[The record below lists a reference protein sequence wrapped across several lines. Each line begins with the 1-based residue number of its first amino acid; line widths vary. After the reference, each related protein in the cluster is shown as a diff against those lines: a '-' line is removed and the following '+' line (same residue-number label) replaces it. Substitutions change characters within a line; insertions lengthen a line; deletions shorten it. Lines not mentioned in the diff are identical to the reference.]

1 LATSQSSAIICWY
14 SNNLLVFLLVSYEP
28 QQERYQH
35 AQRHPCTHH
44 QALPKVYA
52 LQYDVVTDFEPIAL
66 LADAPMLLVVN
77 KAIPASNL
85 NEFIAWLKANPD
97 KAIFGTAGAGSPPH
111 LLGVLLQK
119 ETGTQFK
126 LVHYRGGT
134 PAMQDIVGGHIDGI
148 FISVTAALPQMV
160 SGTVKALGVTAKKRT
175 PAAPEIPTMGEAGLH
190 EFYFSIWEGLF
201 APKGTPRTVIER
213 LSAAVVNTLG
223 DPSVRQKLET
233 QGYEIPPPEQ
243 QTPEALRAF
252 QKTEIEKWSPI
263 IKAQW

>member
-1 LATSQSSAIICWY
+1 
-14 SNNLLVFLLVSYEP
+14 
-28 QQERYQH
+28 
-35 AQRHPCTHH
+35 
-44 QALPKVYA
+44 
-52 LQYDVVTDFEPIAL
+52 
-66 LADAPMLLVVN
+66 
-77 KAIPASNL
+77 
-85 NEFIAWLKANPD
+85 
-97 KAIFGTAGAGSPPH
+97 
-111 LLGVLLQK
+111 
-119 ETGTQFK
+119 
-126 LVHYRGGT
+126 
-134 PAMQDIVGGHIDGI
+134 
-148 FISVTAALPQMV
+148 MV